1 MNIDDK
7 TYYYFD
13 NATTSY
19 PKPHEVSSV
28 MKDFTCNVGGSYGR
42 GFTERSKY
50 TTAKIEDCRD
60 AVAKL
65 INVEKSQNI
74 VFTSGATR
82 AINDILNGI
91 DIRDGEVLI
100 SNLEHNATL
109 RPLYAREKTHNIK
122 INFMPSIPDGRI
134 DLDLLKKVITKNTLL
149 AVVNMGSNVSGVI
162 QPIKEIK
169 CILGD
174 IPILLDATQ
183 CVGQKEIYASLWNI
197 DFLAFTGHKSML
209 GPTGTGG
216 FYIGNEDFIKP
227 TFFGGGHGEGYETP
241 YSMPESFESGT
252 PNTVGLI
259 GLLAALESKP
269 SWQVNIDNMFDTI
282 KEIEAMNKCRVLCC
296 RDKNASCFLFS
307 LLPSNI
313 SIGDCAFKL
322 YNDFNIEC
330 RHGLHCA
337 FLAHDFYGNENGSLR
352 FSFSPYTTK
361 QDLAYL
367 INSLW
372 STL

>member
-1 MNIDDK
+1 MNDK

-13 NATTSY
+13 NATTSF
-19 PKPHEVSSV
+19 PKPPKVSIA
-28 MKDFTCNVGGSYGR
+28 MKEFTCNFGGSYGR
-42 GFTERSKY
+42 GFTDRAKY
-50 TTAKIEDCRD
+50 TTSKIEDCRD

-65 INVEKSQNI
+65 INVDKSQNI
-74 VFTSGATR
+74 VFSSGATR

-91 DIRDGEVLI
+91 DICDGEVLI
-100 SNLEHNATL
+100 SHLEHNSTL

-122 INFMPSIPDGRI
+122 INLMPSIPDGRI
-134 DLDLLKKVITKNTLL
+134 DLDLLKTVITKKTLL
-149 AVVNMGSNVSGVI
+149 AVINMGSNISGVV

-169 CILGD
+169 EILGD

-183 CVGQKEIYASLWNI
+183 CVGQKEIYTSLWNI

-216 FYIGNEDFIKP
+216 FYIGNESLIKP
-227 TFFGGGHGEGYETP
+227 TLFGGGHGEGYFTP

-259 GLLAALESKP
+259 GLLTALENKP
-269 SWQVNIDNMFDTI
+269 SWQISIDDMFDTI
-282 KEIEAMNKCRVLCC
+282 KEIEAMNKCRVLCSP
-296 RDKNASCFLFS
+296 DKNASCFLFS
-307 LLPSNI
+307 ILPNNI
-313 SIGDCAFKL
+313 SIADAAYKL
-322 YNDFNIEC
+322 YNDFKIEC
-330 RHGLHCA
+330 RYGLHCA
-337 FLAHDFYGNENGSLR
+337 FLAHEFYGNDNGALR